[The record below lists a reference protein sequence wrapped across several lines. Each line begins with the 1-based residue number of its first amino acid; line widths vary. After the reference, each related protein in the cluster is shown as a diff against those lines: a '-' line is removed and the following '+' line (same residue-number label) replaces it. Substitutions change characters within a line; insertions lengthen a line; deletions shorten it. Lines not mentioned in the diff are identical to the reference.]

1 MFRGKIMTINIIDL
15 FSGGGG
21 LTEGFRSP
29 QTNIIAHVEMDKNAC
44 KTLQLRD
51 SYYYLKK
58 HKKIQIYNSY
68 LTNNISFTDL
78 LKNIPSSILNRTI
91 NEEISDKTIPIIF
104 KNIDKKID
112 QKKIQGIIGGPP
124 CQAYS
129 TIGRAQNEKK
139 KNDDVRIYLYKH
151 YIKFLK
157 KYDPDF
163 FILENVKGL
172 QSFRDLDGK
181 KLLPKILKEF
191 ETINSTSP
199 YIVDHKIIDAS
210 EYGIPQKRQRLF
222 IFGHKKHFDFNF
234 FESFQKFKASP
245 PTVNMLFKDLPT
257 MSAGEINNNY
267 SDIAPVE
274 FVKKHI
280 RNTSTPLSQNISR
293 PNNKTDLE
301 IYKIVASAKLD
312 GKNIKYSDLPSRLK
326 THKKTQIFLDR
337 FKAING
343 NSQSH
348 TVVAHIAKDG
358 HYYIHPDVKQNRS
371 ITVREAARIQT
382 FPDNYFFENSRT
394 AAFQQIGNAVP
405 SLLAKKI
412 CSNILNGMYS
422 QP

>member
-29 QTNIIAHVEMDKNAC
+29 RTNIIAHVEMDKNAC

-51 SYYYLKK
+51 SYYYFKK
-58 HKKIQIYNSY
+58 NKSLQIYNDY
-68 LTNNISFTDL
+68 LLNKISFTDL
-78 LKNIPSSILNRTI
+78 SKNVPSSILSKTI
-91 NEEISDKTIPIIF
+91 NAEISDKTIPFIF
-104 KNIDKKID
+104 KSIDKKMGH
-112 QKKIQGIIGGPP
+112 KEIQGIIGGPP

-139 KNDDVRIYLYKH
+139 KNDDIRIYLYKY

-172 QSFRDLDGK
+172 QSFKDLDGQ

-191 ETINSTSP
+191 ETVNSTSP

-222 IFGHKKHFDFNF
+222 IFGHKKNFNFNF
-234 FESFQKFKASP
+234 FENFHKFESKP
-245 PTVNMLFKDLPT
+245 PTVNMLFKDLPI
-257 MSAGEINNNY
+257 MPAGETNNHY
-267 SDIAPVE
+267 SDIAPTK
-274 FVKKHI
+274 FVKKYI

-293 PNNKTDLE
+293 PNNKIDLE
-301 IYKIVASAKLD
+301 IYHIVALAKLN
-312 GKNIKYSDLPSRLK
+312 GKNIKYSDLPPRLK

-343 NSQSH
+343 DSQSH
-348 TVVAHIAKDG
+348 TVVAHISKDG

-405 SLLAKKI
+405 PLLAKKI

-422 QP
+422 QS